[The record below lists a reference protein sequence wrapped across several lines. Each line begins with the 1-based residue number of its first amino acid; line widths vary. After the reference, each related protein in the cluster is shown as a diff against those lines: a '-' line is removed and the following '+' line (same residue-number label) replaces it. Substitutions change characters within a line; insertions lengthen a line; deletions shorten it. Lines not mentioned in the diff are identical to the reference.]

1 MSFERGKGQN
11 STQAPIQLGF
21 PWWLISLPLF
31 VCLFCLWTLSWS
43 ICLYAFFFLFL
54 SVAPFHVSNS
64 SFFCVLSLIPSHF
77 SLLFL
82 SRLFFTPQKGK
93 NQDQSLTLPPKPAC
107 PPAPHY
113 PRPAHAIP
121 ALPSNDVPGDGDWN
135 YFLVIFSLF
144 LSSSFPFLTYSS
156 WFTFLLLSFLYLFRF
171 PIFPSL
177 FIRIFV
183 SFSFSFV
190 LPLSQHSRF
199 FLFFL
204 YFSSD
209 AKITLHI

>member
-1 MSFERGKGQN
+1 M
-11 STQAPIQLGF
+11 
-21 PWWLISLPLF
+21 
-31 VCLFCLWTLSWS
+31 
-43 ICLYAFFFLFL
+43 
-54 SVAPFHVSNS
+54 SNS

-77 SLLFL
+77 SLFYFSLAYSL
-82 SRLFFTPQKGK
+82 PPKKGK

-113 PRPAHAIP
+113 PGPAHAIP

-190 LPLSQHSRF
+190 LPPFPTLSLFPIFS
-199 FLFFL
+199 LFF
-204 YFSSD
+204 
-209 AKITLHI
+209 IRR